1 MDERGSLSG
10 NGGGSRADHALV
22 RGRVERVFAILDD
35 LIAPLSVP
43 AGYKGL
49 LRTYVRGVRVEAGAF
64 PGMSAVQ
71 IPLLVHAAITGDEGP
86 ALPVAAACAVWY
98 LGVDLQDSIL
108 DRELP
113 SSGPVNDPSSANLA
127 ATALLGSLP
136 QLSLDRLRQQGAP
149 PERLWDLARL
159 FADTLTTVMAG
170 QHEDILFEDR
180 ENVSL
185 GDCQAMTEHKSG
197 AAGALLA
204 RAGAILATE
213 DSSRIETYAAFGSYY
228 GVARQLINDV
238 YGIWGDPVS
247 RDLSNG
253 KRTFP
258 VVHALTVLDGDRR
271 ERLRRLLAAARRSAE
286 GHDEVRA
293 MLAAA
298 GSLRYTDSIVSLYRE
313 RAGKH
318 LAAAAPREPAR
329 RELEMLLDRARI
341 LPRATET
348 RTPARG

>member
-1 MDERGSLSG
+1 MYERGSLSG
-10 NGGGSRADHALV
+10 NGGRSRADHALV
-22 RGRVERVFAILDD
+22 RGRVERAFAILDD
-35 LIAPLSVP
+35 LIATLSVP
-43 AGYKGL
+43 AGYRGL
-49 LRTYVRGVRVEAGAF
+49 LRAYVKAVQEEAGAF

-86 ALPVAAACAVWY
+86 AFPVAAACAGWS

-113 SSGPVNDPSSANLA
+113 LSGPVNDPASANLA

-136 QLSLDRLRQQGAP
+136 QLSLDRLRQRGAP
-149 PERLWDLARL
+149 PERLWSLTRI
-159 FADTLTTVMAG
+159 FADALATVMAG
-170 QHEDILFEDR
+170 QHEDVLFEDR

-204 RAGAILATE
+204 RAGATLATE
-213 DSSRIETYAAFGSYY
+213 GSSRIEAYAAFGSCY

-238 YGIWGDPVS
+238 YGIWGEPVS

-271 ERLRRLLAAARRSAE
+271 ERLRGLLAAARRSAE

-293 MLAAA
+293 LLAAA
-298 GSLRYTDSIVSLYRE
+298 GSVRYTASIVWLYRE
-313 RAGKH
+313 RARKH
-318 LAAAAPREPAR
+318 LAAASPRGPAR
-329 RELEMLLDRARI
+329 RELELRLDRARI
-341 LPRATET
+341 FPRAEET